1 MHITRILYIRPFSKR
16 AYGAE
21 EKDLESGLL
30 LLKNE
35 TFFKVYDIRI
45 DLKNKSIISDLTS
58 QEIDYK
64 LNLIEKLKF
73 FINKCTVFDNA
84 MKQSYTYNNY
94 ITILKLT
101 KILDIDVIVTNTT
114 CTVLFGDYRKIKHIF
129 RSVSFEPIYVFKT
142 VDKRLKAILHSFL
155 KLISIRKEFKA
166 NVILSISPRDAR
178 YYRFV
183 GRLFPSTKIEILPLR
198 QLFTTTRKVISNKS
212 SSDFSFA
219 FLGSTY
225 NVLHNK
231 KSFDF
236 VLNNIPPNFWI
247 ENHINLNI
255 YGRKIPEV
263 GVLPPNIVIHNWVE
277 DIEEIYNQN
286 IGFLVP
292 FFLASGMQSK
302 VFEPLIRGK
311 VLICDPRVLS
321 GYKFQPFKHYLPA
334 KTGDD
339 FMNAILMVKNSSKLS
354 SSLSLNAAKQSEEII
369 GSKIFVK
376 NLIDS
381 ILIPDKKLYR
391 DNK

>member
-35 TFFKVYDIRI
+35 TYLEVYDIRI
-45 DLKNKSIISDLTS
+45 DLKKRSIISELTN

-84 MKQSYTYNNY
+84 MKQSYTYKNY
-94 ITILKLT
+94 ITVLKLI
-101 KILDIDVIVTNTT
+101 KMLEINVIITNTT
-114 CTVLFGDYRKIKHIF
+114 STVLFGDYRKIKHIF
-129 RSVSFEPIYVFKT
+129 RSVSFEPIYVLKT
-142 VDKRLKAILHSFL
+142 VNNRLKAILHSFL
-155 KLISIRKEFKA
+155 KLISIRKEFRA

-178 YYRFV
+178 YYKFV

-198 QLFTTTRKVISNKS
+198 QFFTTTFKVTKNKYSSN
-212 SSDFSFA
+212 FSFA

-231 KSFDF
+231 KSFEF
-236 VLNNIPPNFWI
+236 VLNDISPNFWI

-263 GVLPPNIVIHNWVE
+263 GTLPKNIIIHNWIE
-277 DIEEIYNQN
+277 DIEEVYNKN

-321 GYKFQPFKHYLPA
+321 GYKFQPFQHYLPA
-334 KTGDD
+334 KTGTD
-339 FMNAILMVKNSSKLS
+339 FMNAILMIKNNSRLS
-354 SSLSLNAAKQSEEII
+354 NSLSLNAAKQSQEII

-381 ILIPDKKLYR
+381 ILISDKKLYR
-391 DNK
+391 YRK